1 MKKIITIVAF
11 LLFALSTNCVYAQLN
26 PTDDLREENLGC
38 TSNNYTIREV
48 FLAGSDTDP
57 TVPVP
62 ACNEGD
68 PVMAYM
74 WARYDS
80 NANSS
85 VGAFTIFADLV
96 LNHQDGTSDMFF
108 YQQCID
114 QLVSSSGM
122 INEVFIGPI
131 NWTCGD
137 ELILSNT
144 TLAWVTAN
152 NTDCSNV
159 NIADFNKAQCDNVG
173 NIRIDAPLVANFIT
187 AVDCSTNYTV
197 DFTSTTT
204 GGLVNIDIDTPIA
217 NPYMYTWNWDDGTT
231 TGPTAFMSADA
242 MFSHT
247 FPGPGTYNV
256 ELTVEDGDG
265 TTDSITKPVTV
276 YAVVSLSETH
286 TDVSCGSGNDGS
298 INLSVSGGLAP
309 YTYDWDNDGLE
320 DPDNDPQDLSGLA
333 AGSYTVI
340 VTDANG
346 CTAQTTVVIED
357 GDNTNPTITAPADY
371 ALEGCD
377 TSALSDYSTT
387 SASISNADFN
397 SQGGTFSDDSSV
409 TITYID
415 VASGTCPTIVTRTFT
430 ATDNCG
436 NSSSD
441 DQVITIQNT
450 ADPSFVESLPAHAT
464 VECDNVPTAAVLTAN
479 DACGNSLTVNFNE
492 NITGQDDGCAADYTI
507 TRTWSATDCANN
519 TVEHTQT
526 ITVQDTTDPT
536 FTSQLPGDVTV
547 ECDAVPNAPTIEGSD
562 NCDNS
567 VQVNFNENITGQDDG
582 CAADYTITRTWTM
595 TDCAGNTAEHVQTIT
610 VQDTTD
616 PTFTSQLP
624 GDVTVE
630 CDAVPQAPTIEG
642 TDNCDNSVQVNF
654 NENIT
659 GQDDGCAA
667 DYTITRTWTM
677 TDCAGNTAEHV
688 QTITV
693 QDTTDPTFTSQLP
706 GDVTVECDAVPQAP
720 TIEGTDNCDNSTQ
733 VSFNE
738 NITGQ
743 DDGCAADYTITRTWT
758 ITDCAG
764 NSSEHVQT
772 ITVQDTTDPTFT
784 SQLPGDVTVECD
796 AVPQAPT
803 IEGTDNC
810 DNNAQVSFNENI
822 TGQDDGC
829 AANYTITRTW
839 TITDCAGNSSEHVQT
854 ITVQD
859 TTDPTFT
866 SQLPGDVTVE
876 CDAVPQAPT
885 IEGTD
890 NCDNNAQVSFNENIT
905 GQDDGCAANYTITR
919 TWTVT
924 DCAGNTAEHVQTIT
938 VQDTTD
944 PTFTSQLPGDVT
956 VECDAVPQG
965 PTIEGTDN
973 CDNDVQISFN
983 ENITGQDDGCAA
995 DYTIT
1000 RTWTVTDCAGNSTE
1014 HVQTITVQDTT
1025 NPTFTSQLPG
1035 DITVECDN
1043 IPQVPTIEGTDNC
1056 DNSVQV
1062 IFNENITG
1070 QDDGCAAEYT
1080 ITRTWTMTDCAGN
1093 TSEHTQII
1101 TVEDTAAPSFTSQ
1114 LPGNVTVECD
1124 SIPNAPTIEATD
1136 NCDNNVIVSFNEEQV
1151 ADPSGCATNYTIN
1164 RTWTA
1169 TDCAGNETSYTQ
1181 VITVEDTSEPVLT
1194 GTLPND
1200 VTVECDN
1207 IPDPAVLTVS
1217 DNCGNDIPIDY
1228 EEVITGQDDG
1238 CAAEYTITR
1247 TWTVEDCAGNV
1258 TSHTQ
1263 VITVIDSSAP
1273 TFTSQLPGDITVEC
1287 DAVPQVPTIEGTDNC
1302 DNNAQV
1308 SFNENISGQD
1318 DGCAA
1323 NYVIT
1328 RTWTIT
1334 DCAGNSTEHVQTITV
1349 QDTTNPT
1356 FTSQLPGDVTVEC
1369 DSVPNAPT
1377 IEGTD
1382 NCDNDVQ
1389 VSFNENITG
1398 QDDGCAATY
1407 IITRTW
1413 TITDCAGNSSEHIQT
1428 ITVEDTTDPI
1438 FVIGQLPA
1446 DITVEC
1452 DSVPTAPTIKAEDN
1466 CDDNPQVVFN
1476 ENITGQDDDCA
1487 AEYTITRTWTVTDCA
1502 GNSSEH
1508 VQTITVQDT
1517 TDPTF
1522 TSQLPANVTVEC
1534 DSIPDAPTI
1543 EATDNCDNN
1552 VVVSFNEEQV
1562 ADPNGCATNY
1572 TINRTWTATDCA
1584 GNETSYTQ
1592 VITVE
1597 DTSEPELTGDLPPDV
1612 TVECD
1617 NIPDAAVLTVTDN
1630 CGNDIPIQYEEVITG
1645 QDDGCAAEYTITRT
1659 WTVEDCAGNIT
1670 SHTQVITVIDSSAPT
1685 FTSQLP
1691 GDVTVECDSVPDA
1704 PTIEGTDNCDDNAQV
1719 SFNESISGQD
1729 DGCAANYVI
1738 TRTWTITDCAGNS
1751 SEHVQTITVQDTSNP
1766 TFTSQLPG
1774 DVTVECDAVPQAPNI
1789 EGTDNCDNDVQ
1800 VSFNE
1805 NITGQDDGCA
1815 ANYTITRTWTITD
1828 CAGNSTEHVQTIN
1841 VQDTTNPTFTSQLP
1855 GDVTVECDSVPDA
1868 PTIEGSDN
1876 CDNDVQVVFNENI
1889 TGQDDACA
1897 AEYTITRTWTMTDCA
1912 GNSSEHV
1919 QTITVQDTTNPSFTS
1934 QLPGDITVEC
1944 DSIPDAPIISAS
1956 DNCDNTVEVSF
1967 NEEIIADASGC
1978 ATNYTIN
1985 RTWTATD
1992 CAGNEIS
1999 HTQVITVEDT
2009 SEPELTGDLPG
2020 DITVECDNIP
2030 DPAVLTVTDNCGNDI
2045 PIQYEEVITGQ
2056 DDGCAAN
2063 YTITRTWT
2071 VEDCAGNITSHTQVI
2086 TVIDTTAPTF
2096 TSQLPGDITVEC
2108 DAIPDAPIIEGTD
2121 NCDNSAEVS
2130 FNESISGQDD
2140 GCAANYV
2147 ITRTWTITDCAG
2159 NSSEHVQTI
2168 NVQDTTDPIFTGEL
2182 PGDITV
2188 ECDAIPDAPLISGS
2202 DNCDNDAQV
2211 VFNESIS
2218 GQDDGCAANYVI
2230 TRTWTIT
2237 DCAGN
2242 SSEHVQTINVQDTT
2256 DPSFIGELP
2265 GDITVECDAIPDAP
2279 VISGTDNCDN
2289 QVNITYNETISG
2301 QDDDCAAV
2309 YTIVRTWTLT
2319 DCANNT
2325 TTHTQTI
2332 SVQDTAAPSF
2342 SSQLPGDMTVSCDNI
2357 PDAPIVD
2364 ATDNCDA
2371 NVQVSYNESIS
2382 GQDDGCAIN
2391 YVITRTWTATD
2402 CAGNSSSHTQ
2412 TINVED
2418 TEDPVFDVGTL
2429 PQDIS
2434 VACND
2439 DIPVLDDIV
2448 IGVSDN
2454 CADVNDIVITPTE
2467 TISGQDDGCDSNYI
2481 ITRTWTA
2488 TDCAGNS
2495 VSYTQTITVED
2506 NSAPEFQG
2514 QLPED
2519 LTVECDAIP
2528 EAPSLSVLDNCDKQ
2542 VDLSFEES
2550 ISGQDESCNGSYILT
2565 RTWTATDCAGNSTQH
2580 IQIITVQDTTS
2591 PVLTTEASNET
2602 IECSDYTDEGFQNWL
2617 ASNGGADAVDN
2628 CSDFSWTSNY
2638 SAENWVEICGN
2649 ARYIDVTFYATDS
2662 CGNQSETSARY
2673 TVEDNQ
2679 PPVVLTEIDLEI
2691 DAICNDIPLIPTIEV
2706 ADNCSENPT
2715 VSYSQS
2721 EVVLDEMGSYDII
2734 REWIIVDECGNE
2746 TILQQIV
2753 HVTAPALAANDI
2765 TLCINDEPIDLY
2777 TLISPE
2783 YEGTGTFEVT
2793 QGNNELSGS
2802 FFDPSQGSA
2811 GTYII
2816 TFTPDFGCNL
2826 TATITINVDDG
2837 ECFDCLEDLYISKV
2851 VTPNDD
2857 IYNDGFKVEGIDDC
2871 GIPSVKIFN
2880 RWGTKVYENS
2890 NYDSKKD
2897 GGWRGDASGGL
2908 TLGAFNKL
2916 PNGTYYYIIEI
2927 RNSDI
2932 PPITGYI
2939 YLGTK

>member
-1 MKKIITIVAF
+1 M
-11 LLFALSTNCVYAQLN
+11 
-26 PTDDLREENLGC
+26 
-38 TSNNYTIREV
+38 
-48 FLAGSDTDP
+48 
-57 TVPVP
+57 
-62 ACNEGD
+62 
-68 PVMAYM
+68 
-74 WARYDS
+74 
-80 NANSS
+80 
-85 VGAFTIFADLV
+85 V
-96 LNHQDGTSDMFF
+96 LN
-108 YQQCID
+108 
-114 QLVSSSGM
+114 
-122 INEVFIGPI
+122 
-131 NWTCGD
+131 
-137 ELILSNT
+137 
-144 TLAWVTAN
+144 
-152 NTDCSNV
+152 
-159 NIADFNKAQCDNVG
+159 
-173 NIRIDAPLVANFIT
+173 
-187 AVDCSTNYTV
+187 
-197 DFTSTTT
+197 
-204 GGLVNIDIDTPIA
+204 
-217 NPYMYTWNWDDGTT
+217 
-231 TGPTAFMSADA
+231 
-242 MFSHT
+242 
-247 FPGPGTYNV
+247 
-256 ELTVEDGDG
+256 DGD
-265 TTDSITKPVTV
+265 T
-276 YAVVSLSETH
+276 
-286 TDVSCGSGNDGS
+286 
-298 INLSVSGGLAP
+298 
-309 YTYDWDNDGLE
+309 
-320 DPDNDPQDLSGLA
+320 
-333 AGSYTVI
+333 
-340 VTDANG
+340 
-346 CTAQTTVVIED
+346 
-357 GDNTNPTITAPADY
+357 TNPTITAPSDY
-371 ALEGCD
+371 TITGCD
-377 TSALSDYSTT
+377 TSALSDYSTSST
-387 SASISNADFN
+387 SMSNVDFTN
-397 SQGGTFSDDSSV
+397 QGGTFSDASSV
-409 TITYID
+409 SITYID
-415 VASGTCPTIVTRTFT
+415 VASGSCPIIVTRTFT
-430 ATDNCG
+430 ATDSCG
-436 NSSSD
+436 NSNSD
-441 DQVITIQNT
+441 EQIITIENT
-450 ADPSFVESLPAHAT
+450 ADPAFVESLPNDTT
-464 VECDNVPTAAVLTAN
+464 VECDTVPTAAVLTAN
-479 DACGNSLTVNFNE
+479 DACGNSLTVSFNE

-507 TRTWSATDCANN
+507 TRTWSATDCNNN
-519 TVEHTQT
+519 TIEHTQT
-526 ITVQDTTDPT
+526 ITVQDTTDPS
-536 FTSQLPGDVTV
+536 FTGQLPGDVTV
-547 ECDAVPNAPTIEGSD
+547 ECD
-562 NCDNS
+562 
-567 VQVNFNENITGQDDG
+567 NI
-582 CAADYTITRTWTM
+582 
-595 TDCAGNTAEHVQTIT
+595 
-610 VQDTTD
+610 
-616 PTFTSQLP
+616 P
-624 GDVTVE
+624 
-630 CDAVPQAPTIEG
+630 DA
-642 TDNCDNSVQVNF
+642 
-654 NENIT
+654 
-659 GQDDGCAA
+659 
-667 DYTITRTWTM
+667 
-677 TDCAGNTAEHV
+677 
-688 QTITV
+688 
-693 QDTTDPTFTSQLP
+693 
-706 GDVTVECDAVPQAP
+706 
-720 TIEGTDNCDNSTQ
+720 
-733 VSFNE
+733 
-738 NITGQ
+738 
-743 DDGCAADYTITRTWT
+743 
-758 ITDCAG
+758 
-764 NSSEHVQT
+764 
-772 ITVQDTTDPTFT
+772 
-784 SQLPGDVTVECD
+784 
-796 AVPQAPT
+796 
-803 IEGTDNC
+803 
-810 DNNAQVSFNENI
+810 
-822 TGQDDGC
+822 
-829 AANYTITRTW
+829 
-839 TITDCAGNSSEHVQT
+839 
-854 ITVQD
+854 
-859 TTDPTFT
+859 
-866 SQLPGDVTVE
+866 
-876 CDAVPQAPT
+876 
-885 IEGTD
+885 
-890 NCDNNAQVSFNENIT
+890 
-905 GQDDGCAANYTITR
+905 
-919 TWTVT
+919 
-924 DCAGNTAEHVQTIT
+924 
-938 VQDTTD
+938 
-944 PTFTSQLPGDVT
+944 
-956 VECDAVPQG
+956 

-973 CDNDVQISFN
+973 CDNDVQVVFN
-983 ENITGQDDGCAA
+983 ENITGQDD
-995 DYTIT
+995 
-1000 RTWTVTDCAGNSTE
+1000 E
-1014 HVQTITVQDTT
+1014 
-1025 NPTFTSQLPG
+1025 
-1035 DITVECDN
+1035 
-1043 IPQVPTIEGTDNC
+1043 
-1056 DNSVQV
+1056 
-1062 IFNENITG
+1062 
-1070 QDDGCAAEYT
+1070 CAAEYT
-1080 ITRTWTMTDCAGN
+1080 ITRTWSMTDCAGN

-1114 LPGNVTVECD
+1114 LP
-1124 SIPNAPTIEATD
+1124 
-1136 NCDNNVIVSFNEEQV
+1136 
-1151 ADPSGCATNYTIN
+1151 
-1164 RTWTA
+1164 
-1169 TDCAGNETSYTQ
+1169 
-1181 VITVEDTSEPVLT
+1181 
-1194 GTLPND
+1194 
-1200 VTVECDN
+1200 
-1207 IPDPAVLTVS
+1207 
-1217 DNCGNDIPIDY
+1217 
-1228 EEVITGQDDG
+1228 DD
-1238 CAAEYTITR
+1238 
-1247 TWTVEDCAGNV
+1247 
-1258 TSHTQ
+1258 
-1263 VITVIDSSAP
+1263 
-1273 TFTSQLPGDITVEC
+1273 
-1287 DAVPQVPTIEGTDNC
+1287 
-1302 DNNAQV
+1302 
-1308 SFNENISGQD
+1308 
-1318 DGCAA
+1318 
-1323 NYVIT
+1323 
-1328 RTWTIT
+1328 
-1334 DCAGNSTEHVQTITV
+1334 
-1349 QDTTNPT
+1349 
-1356 FTSQLPGDVTVEC
+1356 
-1369 DSVPNAPT
+1369 
-1377 IEGTD
+1377 
-1382 NCDNDVQ
+1382 
-1389 VSFNENITG
+1389 
-1398 QDDGCAATY
+1398 
-1407 IITRTW
+1407 
-1413 TITDCAGNSSEHIQT
+1413 
-1428 ITVEDTTDPI
+1428 
-1438 FVIGQLPA
+1438 
-1446 DITVEC
+1446 
-1452 DSVPTAPTIKAEDN
+1452 
-1466 CDDNPQVVFN
+1466 
-1476 ENITGQDDDCA
+1476 
-1487 AEYTITRTWTVTDCA
+1487 
-1502 GNSSEH
+1502 
-1508 VQTITVQDT
+1508 
-1517 TDPTF
+1517 
-1522 TSQLPANVTVEC
+1522 VTVEC

-1766 TFTSQLPG
+1766 TFTGQLPG

-1828 CAGNSTEHVQTIN
+1828 CAGNSTEHVQTIT

-1855 GDVTVECDSVPDA
+1855 GDVTVECDNVPDA

-2096 TSQLPGDITVEC
+2096 T
-2108 DAIPDAPIIEGTD
+2108 
-2121 NCDNSAEVS
+2121 
-2130 FNESISGQDD
+2130 
-2140 GCAANYV
+2140 
-2147 ITRTWTITDCAG
+2147 
-2159 NSSEHVQTI
+2159 
-2168 NVQDTTDPIFTGEL
+2168 GEL

-2188 ECDAIPDAPLISGS
+2188 ECDAIPDAPIISGS

-2256 DPSFIGELP
+2256 APTFTGELP
-2265 GDITVECDAIPDAP
+2265 DDITVECDAIPDAP
-2279 VISGTDNCDN
+2279 VISGSDNCDN
-2289 QVNITYNETISG
+2289 DINLTYNETISG

-2342 SSQLPGDMTVSCDNI
+2342 SSQLPEDMTVSCDNI

-2439 DIPVLDDIV
+2439 DIPVLEDIV

-2506 NSAPEFQG
+2506 NSAPEFLG
-2514 QLPED
+2514 QLPEE

-2528 EAPSLSVLDNCDKQ
+2528 DIPEVTVTDNCDTN
-2542 VDLSFEES
+2542 VTIIFNES
-2550 ISGQDESCNGSYILT
+2550 YAGQEDECAATYIINRRWL
-2565 RTWTATDCAGNSTQH
+2565 AIDCAGNETVLTQR
-2580 IQIITVQDTTS
+2580 INVQDTTS

-2617 ASNGGADAVDN
+2617 ASNGSAEAVDN
-2628 CSDFSWTSNY
+2628 CSDIGWTSNY

-2649 ARYIDVTFYATDS
+2649 ARYIDVTFYTTDS

-2734 REWIIVDECGNE
+2734 REWVIVDECGNE
-2746 TILQQIV
+2746 TVLQQIV
-2753 HVTAPALAANDI
+2753 HVTAPAIAANNI

-2777 TLISPE
+2777 TLISPA

-2826 TATITINVDDG
+2826 TATITIIVDDG

-2939 YLGTK
+2939 YLGSN